1 MRENRKKLETTK
13 KNPRNS
19 DHNGKSVIYE
29 KLWENTWTRNR
40 RKSEKLR
47 KSTITKSFLYIP
59 LKIIIAIELNAKLA
73 WTPCIKVSFCFA
85 YRLDNSFLEVAER
98 LALPNVAT
106 FSQLFC
112 CLCCFDYLGKLIFLV
127 KCLWLK
133 HFTASSL
140 GPSPR
145 IFGRPEKGFKLGS
158 V

>member
-1 MRENRKKLETTK
+1 MRKYVN
-13 KNPRNS
+13 
-19 DHNGKSVIYE
+19 
-29 KLWENTWTRNR
+29 
-40 RKSEKLR
+40 
-47 KSTITKSFLYIP
+47 TKSQKIRKTQKIHHYQKFP
-59 LKIIIAIELNAKLA
+59 VHSFKIIIAMELNAKLA

-106 FSQLFC
+106 FSQLFFC